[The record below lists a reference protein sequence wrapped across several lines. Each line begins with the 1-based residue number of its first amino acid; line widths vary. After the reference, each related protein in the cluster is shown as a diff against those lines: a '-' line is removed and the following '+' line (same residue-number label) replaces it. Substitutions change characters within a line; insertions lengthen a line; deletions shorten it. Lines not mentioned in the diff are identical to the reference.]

1 MTAGPVPG
9 PEARKGPMLGESR
22 AAEAEAEWEM
32 CRGLLP
38 GSARLLL
45 SPSGRVQEYIRMFLL
60 SELASPVGKATGI
73 REEKD
78 T

>member
-1 MTAGPVPG
+1 MTAGPIPG
-9 PEARKGPMLGESR
+9 PGARKGPRVGESR
-22 AAEAEAEWEM
+22 AAEAEWEM

-38 GSARLLL
+38 GSPRLMQ